1 MTFRQLR
8 LPSLLVFALFV
19 ACSSDS
25 SEKTDNVGSGA
36 DAADGQGEANGSGS
50 PRDIVEDTVE
60 ADTGSGEDTADSA
73 DTSLADGSGSSDT
86 TVEDTTVED
95 TTVEDTAIEPDTAA
109 DTSAD
114 AESDGSG
121 ASLLPLPG
129 FGTITGACGLLDD
142 ELLSPEPSV
151 IVDAI
156 DFGTDPWDNPA
167 DLARLTSGGQEMV
180 ADGNA
185 GGSSLE
191 SEIFS
196 FEVLARCEG
205 ATLVKTETE
214 VVYDVSGSITDILV
228 EIDGMKV
235 GVSVTRA
242 VGFPRDAAYT
252 EATASALLTRKL
264 TDIQESTANVSASD
278 RWVKQILHVIAYADQ
293 HVAAMEAAYA
303 ALDPSIKADTILWV
317 TRSDG
322 DDEFLY

>member
-1 MTFRQLR
+1 MTFGPLR
-8 LPSLLVFALFV
+8 IPSLLVLALFV

-25 SEKTDNVGSGA
+25 SPKTESAGSGA
-36 DAADGQGEANGSGS
+36 DAADGQGEADGSGA
-50 PRDIVEDTVE
+50 PGDVEEDSAA
-60 ADTGSGEDTADSA
+60 ADTGSGADTAESA
-73 DTSLADGSGSSDT
+73 DTATDSGSGSGD
-86 TVEDTTVED
+86 VIIEDTSV
-95 TTVEDTAIEPDTAA
+95 EPDS
-109 DTSAD
+109 SAD
-114 AESDGSG
+114 AEPDGSG
-121 ASLLPLPG
+121 GPSLPLPG
-129 FGTITGACGLLDD
+129 FGTISGACGVLDE
-142 ELLSPEPSV
+142 ELLSPDPSV
-151 IVDAI
+151 IVNAI

-167 DLARLTSGGQEMV
+167 DLGLLTSGGQEMV

-196 FEVLARCEG
+196 LEVLTRCEG

-242 VGFPRDAAYT
+242 VGFPRDAVYP

-264 TDIQESTANVSASD
+264 TDIQESSAHVSAGD

-293 HVAAMEAAYA
+293 HVAAMQAAYA
-303 ALDPSIKADTILWV
+303 ALDPSVKADTILWV

>member
-1 MTFRQLR
+1 MTLRPPR
-8 LPSLLVFALFV
+8 LPSLLLFALLV

-25 SEKTDNVGSGA
+25 SEKAESAGSGA
-36 DAADGQGEANGSGS
+36 DAADGQGEADGSGA
-50 PRDIVEDTVE
+50 PGDVEEDSAE
-60 ADTGSGEDTADSA
+60 ADTGTSEDTAESA
-73 DTSLADGSGSSDT
+73 DTATDSGSGSGDT
-86 TVEDTTVED
+86 AVEDTSV
-95 TTVEDTAIEPDTAA
+95 EPDS
-109 DTSAD
+109 SAD
-114 AESDGSG
+114 AEPDGSG
-121 ASLLPLPG
+121 APLLPLPG
-129 FGTITGACGLLDD
+129 FGTITGSCGVID
-142 ELLSPEPSV
+142 EQLLSPDPSV
-151 IVDAI
+151 IVNAI
-156 DFGTDPWDNPA
+156 DFSTDPWDNPA
-167 DLARLTSGGQEMV
+167 DLGLLTSGGQEMV

-196 FEVLARCEG
+196 LEVLTRCEG

-228 EIDGMKV
+228 EIDGLKV

-264 TDIQESTANVSASD
+264 TDIQESTANVSAGD

-293 HVAAMEAAYA
+293 HVAAMQAAYA
-303 ALDPSIKADTILWV
+303 ALDPSVKADTILWV

>member
-1 MTFRQLR
+1 MTLRPLR
-8 LPSLLVFALFV
+8 LPSLLLFALLV

-25 SEKTDNVGSGA
+25 SEKAESAGSGA
-36 DAADGQGEANGSGS
+36 DAADGQGETDGSGA
-50 PRDIVEDTVE
+50 PGDVEEDSAE
-60 ADTGSGEDTADSA
+60 ADTGTGEDTAESA
-73 DTSLADGSGSSDT
+73 DTATDSGSGSGDATVDDT
-86 TVEDTTVED
+86 SV
-95 TTVEDTAIEPDTAA
+95 EPDS
-109 DTSAD
+109 SAD
-114 AESDGSG
+114 AEPDGSG
-121 ASLLPLPG
+121 APLLPLPG
-129 FGTITGACGLLDD
+129 FGTITGSCGVLDD
-142 ELLSPEPSV
+142 ELLSPDPSV
-151 IVDAI
+151 IVNAI
-156 DFGTDPWDNPA
+156 DFSTDPWDNPA
-167 DLARLTSGGQEMV
+167 DLGLLTSGGQEMV

-196 FEVLARCEG
+196 LEVLTRCEG

-228 EIDGMKV
+228 EIDGLKV

-264 TDIQESTANVSASD
+264 TDIQESTANVSAGD

-293 HVAAMEAAYA
+293 HVAAMQAAYA
-303 ALDPSIKADTILWV
+303 ALDPSVKADTILWV

>member
-1 MTFRQLR
+1 MTFRPLR
-8 LPSLLVFALFV
+8 LPSFLLFALLV

-25 SEKTDNVGSGA
+25 SAKAENAGSGS
-36 DAADGQGEANGSGS
+36 DAADGQGEADGSGS
-50 PRDIVEDTVE
+50 PGDVQEDS
-60 ADTGSGEDTADSA
+60 AAA
-73 DTSLADGSGSSDT
+73 DTSTEADGSGSGDT
-86 TVEDTTVED
+86 GEDSSAADAADGSASGD
-95 TTVEDTAIEPDTAA
+95 TSTEDTAPENDSTA
-109 DTSAD
+109 DTEA
-114 AESDGSG
+114 DGSG
-121 ASLLPLPG
+121 GPTLPLPG
-129 FGTITGACGLLDD
+129 FGTITGACGVLDD
-142 ELLSPEPSV
+142 ELLSPDPSV

-167 DLARLTSGGQEMV
+167 DLTLLTSGGQEMV

-196 FEVLARCEG
+196 LEVLTRCEG

-214 VVYDVSGSITDILV
+214 VVYDLPGSITDILV

-264 TDIQESTANVSASD
+264 TDIQESTAHVSAGD

-293 HVAAMEAAYA
+293 HVAAMQAAFG
-303 ALDPSIKADTILWV
+303 ALDPAVKADTILWV

>member
-1 MTFRQLR
+1 MTLRPLR
-8 LPSLLVFALFV
+8 LPSLLLFALLV

-25 SEKTDNVGSGA
+25 SAKTENAGSGA
-36 DAADGQGEANGSGS
+36 DAADGQGEADGSGALG
-50 PRDIVEDTVE
+50 DVEEDSAA
-60 ADTGSGEDTADSA
+60 ADTGSGADTAEAA
-73 DTSLADGSGSSDT
+73 DTSVSDGSGSGDATVDDT
-86 TVEDTTVED
+86 SV
-95 TTVEDTAIEPDTAA
+95 EPDS
-109 DTSAD
+109 SAD
-114 AESDGSG
+114 AEPDGSG
-121 ASLLPLPG
+121 APLLPLPG
-129 FGTITGACGLLDD
+129 FGTITGSCGVLDD
-142 ELLSPEPSV
+142 ELLSPDPSV
-151 IVDAI
+151 IVNAI

-167 DLARLTSGGQEMV
+167 DLGLLTGGGQEMV

-196 FEVLARCEG
+196 LEVLTRCEG

-228 EIDGMKV
+228 EIGGMKV

-264 TDIQESTANVSASD
+264 TDIQESTAHVSAGD

-303 ALDPSIKADTILWV
+303 ALDPSVKADTILWV

>member
-1 MTFRQLR
+1 MTFGPRR
-8 LPSLLVFALFV
+8 IPSLLVLTLVV

-25 SEKTDNVGSGA
+25 STKTENAGSGA
-36 DAADGQGEANGSGS
+36 DAADGQGEMDGSGS
-50 PRDIVEDTVE
+50 DASADTSNEADAGSGDTGSGADTVE
-60 ADTGSGEDTADSA
+60 ASDTATDSGSGSGDATVEDGSVDPDSSTDA
-73 DTSLADGSGSSDT
+73 GPDGSGGPT
-86 TVEDTTVED
+86 
-95 TTVEDTAIEPDTAA
+95 
-109 DTSAD
+109 
-114 AESDGSG
+114 
-121 ASLLPLPG
+121 LPLPG
-129 FGTITGACGLLDD
+129 FGTITGSCGVLDD
-142 ELLSPEPSV
+142 ELLSPDPSV

-156 DFGTDPWDNPA
+156 DFGADPWDNPA
-167 DLARLTSGGQEMV
+167 DLGLLTSGGQEMV

-242 VGFPRDAAYT
+242 VGFPRDAVYP

-264 TDIQESTANVSASD
+264 NDIQESSAHVSAGD

-293 HVAAMEAAYA
+293 HVAAMQGAYA
-303 ALDPSIKADTILWV
+303 ALDPSVKADTILWV

>member
-1 MTFRQLR
+1 MTFRPLR
-8 LPSLLVFALFV
+8 LPTLLLLALCA
-19 ACSSDS
+19 ACSS
-25 SEKTDNVGSGA
+25 EKEAETSGIGSGA
-36 DAADGQGEANGSGS
+36 DAADGQGEADGSGS
-50 PRDIVEDTVE
+50 NGDVEEDSAA
-60 ADTGSGEDTADSA
+60 ADTGSGADTAESA
-73 DTSLADGSGSSDT
+73 DTATDSGSGSGDA
-86 TVEDTTVED
+86 
-95 TTVEDTAIEPDTAA
+95 TVEDTAIEPDTADDTA
-109 DTSAD
+109 DDTA
-114 AESDGSG
+114 SDGSG
-121 ASLLPLPG
+121 GPTLPLPG
-129 FGTITGACGLLDD
+129 FGTITGSCGVIDE
-142 ELLSPEPSV
+142 ELLSPDSSV
-151 IVDAI
+151 IVNAI

-167 DLARLTSGGQEMV
+167 DLGLLTSGGQEMV

-196 FEVLARCEG
+196 LEVLTRCEG

-252 EATASALLTRKL
+252 EATATALLTRKL
-264 TDIQESTANVSASD
+264 TDIQESTANVSAGD

-293 HVAAMEAAYA
+293 HVAAMQAAYA
-303 ALDPSIKADTILWV
+303 ALDPSVKADTILWV

>member
-8 LPSLLVFALFV
+8 LPSLLLFALLV
-19 ACSSDS
+19 ACSRDS
-25 SEKTDNVGSGA
+25 SERTESAGSGA
-36 DAADGQGEANGSGS
+36 DAADGQGAADGSGAAA
-50 PRDIVEDTVE
+50 DVEEDSTE
-60 ADTGSGEDTADSA
+60 ADTGTGEDTAAAS
-73 DTSLADGSGSSDT
+73 DTSLADGSGSG
-86 TVEDTTVED
+86 DTTVED
-95 TTVEDTAIEPDTAA
+95 TTVEDTAVEPDTAD
-109 DTSAD
+109 DTA
-114 AESDGSG
+114 ADGSG
-121 ASLLPLPG
+121 AATLPLTG
-129 FGTITGACGLLDD
+129 FGTITGSCGVIDAQ
-142 ELLSPEPSV
+142 LLSPDPSI
-151 IVDAI
+151 IVNAI
-156 DFGTDPWDNPA
+156 DFGSDPWDNPA
-167 DLARLTSGGQEMV
+167 DLGLLTSGGQEMV

-196 FEVLARCEG
+196 LEVLIRCEG

-264 TDIQESTANVSASD
+264 EGIQESTANVSAGD

-293 HVAAMEAAYA
+293 HVVAMEAAFE
-303 ALDPSIKADTILWV
+303 ALEPSVKADTILWV

-322 DDEFLY
+322 DDEFIY

>member
-1 MTFRQLR
+1 MTLR
-8 LPSLLVFALFV
+8 PLRVPSLLLFALLV

-25 SEKTDNVGSGA
+25 SAKTENAGSGA
-36 DAADGQGEANGSGS
+36 DAADGQGEADGSGA
-50 PRDIVEDTVE
+50 PGDVEEDSAE
-60 ADTGSGEDTADSA
+60 ADTGTGEDTAESA
-73 DTSLADGSGSSDT
+73 DTGADSGSGDA
-86 TVEDTTVED
+86 TVEDTSV
-95 TTVEDTAIEPDTAA
+95 EPDS
-109 DTSAD
+109 SAD
-114 AESDGSG
+114 AEPDGSG
-121 ASLLPLPG
+121 APLLPLPG
-129 FGTITGACGLLDD
+129 FGNITGACGVID
-142 ELLSPEPSV
+142 EQLLSPNPSV
-151 IVDAI
+151 IVNAI

-167 DLARLTSGGQEMV
+167 DLGLLTSGGQEMV

-196 FEVLARCEG
+196 LEVLTRCEG

-228 EIDGMKV
+228 EIGGMKV

-264 TDIQESTANVSASD
+264 TDIQESTAHVSAGD

-303 ALDPSIKADTILWV
+303 ALDPSVKADTILWV

>member
-1 MTFRQLR
+1 MTLRPLR
-8 LPSLLVFALFV
+8 LPSILVFALFV

-25 SEKTDNVGSGA
+25 SEKTESAGSGV
-36 DAADGQGEANGSGS
+36 DAADGQGEADGSGA
-50 PRDIVEDTVE
+50 PGDVEEDSAE
-60 ADTGSGEDTADSA
+60 ADTGSGADTAEAA
-73 DTSLADGSGSSDT
+73 DTSVADGSGSSDT
-86 TVEDTTVED
+86 TVEDTTVE
-95 TTVEDTAIEPDTAA
+95 PDTAD
-109 DTSAD
+109 DTA
-114 AESDGSG
+114 SDGSSG
-121 ASLLPLPG
+121 PTLPLPG
-129 FGTITGACGLLDD
+129 FGTITGSCGVIDAQ
-142 ELLSPEPSV
+142 LLSPDPSV
-151 IVDAI
+151 IVNAI

-167 DLARLTSGGQEMV
+167 DLGLLTSGGQEMV

-196 FEVLARCEG
+196 LEVLSRCEG

-252 EATASALLTRKL
+252 EATASALLIRKL
-264 TDIQESTANVSASD
+264 TDIQESTAHVSAGD

-293 HVAAMEAAYA
+293 HVAAMQAAYA
-303 ALDPSIKADTILWV
+303 ALDPSVKADTILWV

>member
-1 MTFRQLR
+1 MTLRPLR
-8 LPSLLVFALFV
+8 LPSLLLFALLA

-25 SEKTDNVGSGA
+25 SEKAESAGSGA
-36 DAADGQGEANGSGS
+36 DAADGQGETDGRGAPG
-50 PRDIVEDTVE
+50 DVEEDSAA
-60 ADTGSGEDTADSA
+60 ADTGTGEDTAESA
-73 DTSLADGSGSSDT
+73 DTATDSGSGSGDA
-86 TVEDTTVED
+86 
-95 TTVEDTAIEPDTAA
+95 TVEDTAIEPD
-109 DTSAD
+109 SAD
-114 AESDGSG
+114 DTASDGSG
-121 ASLLPLPG
+121 GPTLPLPG
-129 FGTITGACGLLDD
+129 FGTITGSCGVIDAQ
-142 ELLSPEPSV
+142 LLSPDPSV
-151 IVDAI
+151 IVNAI
-156 DFGTDPWDNPA
+156 DFGADPWDNPA
-167 DLARLTSGGQEMV
+167 DLGLLSTGGQEMV

-196 FEVLARCEG
+196 LEVLTRCEG

-264 TDIQESTANVSASD
+264 AGIQESTANVSAGD

-293 HVAAMEAAYA
+293 HVAAMQAAYA
-303 ALDPSIKADTILWV
+303 ALDPSVKADTILWV

-322 DDEFLY
+322 DDEFIY

>member
-1 MTFRQLR
+1 MTLRPLR
-8 LPSLLVFALFV
+8 LPSLLLFALLA

-25 SEKTDNVGSGA
+25 SEKAESAGSGA
-36 DAADGQGEANGSGS
+36 DAADGQGETDGSGS
-50 PRDIVEDTVE
+50 G
-60 ADTGSGEDTADSA
+60 ASA
-73 DTSLADGSGSSDT
+73 DTSTEADAGSGDTGTSEDTAESADTTTDSGSGSGDA
-86 TVEDTTVED
+86 
-95 TTVEDTAIEPDTAA
+95 TVEDTAIEPD
-109 DTSAD
+109 SAD
-114 AESDGSG
+114 DTASDGSG
-121 ASLLPLPG
+121 GPTLPLPG
-129 FGTITGACGLLDD
+129 FGNITGACGVID
-142 ELLSPEPSV
+142 EQLLSPDPSV
-151 IVDAI
+151 IVNAI

-167 DLARLTSGGQEMV
+167 DLGLLTSGGQEMV

-185 GGSSLE
+185 GGSSLV

-196 FEVLARCEG
+196 LEVLTRCEG

-264 TDIQESTANVSASD
+264 AGIQESTANVSAGD

-293 HVAAMEAAYA
+293 HVAAMQAAYA
-303 ALDPSIKADTILWV
+303 ALDPSVKADTILWV

-322 DDEFLY
+322 DDEFIY

>member
-1 MTFRQLR
+1 MTVRQLR
-8 LPSLLVFALFV
+8 PTALLLLALFV

-25 SEKTDNVGSGA
+25 SEKAESAGSGA
-36 DAADGQGEANGSGS
+36 DAADGRGETDGSS
-50 PRDIVEDTVE
+50 
-60 ADTGSGEDTADSA
+60 SGASA
-73 DTSLADGSGSSDT
+73 DTSTEADAGSGDTGTSEDTAESADTATDSGSGSGDA
-86 TVEDTTVED
+86 
-95 TTVEDTAIEPDTAA
+95 TVEDTAIEPD
-109 DTSAD
+109 SAD
-114 AESDGSG
+114 DTASDGSG
-121 ASLLPLPG
+121 GPTLPLPG
-129 FGTITGACGLLDD
+129 FGTITGSCGVIDAQ
-142 ELLSPEPSV
+142 LLSPDPSV
-151 IVDAI
+151 IVNAI
-156 DFGTDPWDNPA
+156 DFGSDPWDNPA
-167 DLARLTSGGQEMV
+167 DLGLLTTGGQEMV

-196 FEVLARCEG
+196 LEVLTRCEG

-214 VVYDVSGSITDILV
+214 VVYDVRGSITDILV

-264 TDIQESTANVSASD
+264 TDIEESTANVSAGD

-293 HVAAMEAAYA
+293 HVAAMQAAYA
-303 ALDPSIKADTILWV
+303 ALDPSVKADTILWV

-322 DDEFLY
+322 DDEFIY

>member
-1 MTFRQLR
+1 MTLRPLR
-8 LPSLLVFALFV
+8 LPSLLLFALLV

-25 SEKTDNVGSGA
+25 SAKTENAGSGA
-36 DAADGQGEANGSGS
+36 DAADGQGA
-50 PRDIVEDTVE
+50 
-60 ADTGSGEDTADSA
+60 
-73 DTSLADGSGSSDT
+73 ADGSGSGASADT
-86 TVEDTTVED
+86 STEADAGSGDTGTSEDTAESADTATDSGSGSGDATVEDTSV
-95 TTVEDTAIEPDTAA
+95 EPDS
-109 DTSAD
+109 SAD
-114 AESDGSG
+114 AEPDGSG
-121 ASLLPLPG
+121 APLLPLPG
-129 FGTITGACGLLDD
+129 FGTITGSCGVID
-142 ELLSPEPSV
+142 EQLLSPDPSV
-151 IVDAI
+151 IVNAI

-167 DLARLTSGGQEMV
+167 DLGLLTSGGQEMV

-196 FEVLARCEG
+196 LEVLTRCEG

-252 EATASALLTRKL
+252 EATATALLTRKL
-264 TDIQESTANVSASD
+264 TDIQESTANVSAGD

-293 HVAAMEAAYA
+293 HVAAMQAAYA
-303 ALDPSIKADTILWV
+303 ALDPSVKADTILWV

>member
-1 MTFRQLR
+1 VTLKPLR
-8 LPSLLVFALFV
+8 LSALIGLALLV
-19 ACSSDS
+19 ACSS
-25 SEKTDNVGSGA
+25 EKEAEPSGFGSGA
-36 DAADGQGEANGSGS
+36 DAADGQGETDGSASAG
-50 PRDIVEDTVE
+50 DVEEDSAAADTSIE
-60 ADTGSGEDTADSA
+60 ADTGSGD
-73 DTSLADGSGSSDT
+73 
-86 TVEDTTVED
+86 
-95 TTVEDTAIEPDTAA
+95 TVEDTAEASDTATNSGAGSGDATEDTTAEPDSTT
-109 DTSAD
+109 DTEA
-114 AESDGSG
+114 DGSG
-121 ASLLPLPG
+121 GPTLPLPG
-129 FGTITGACGLLDD
+129 FGTITGSCGVLDD
-142 ELLSPEPSV
+142 ELLSPDPSL
-151 IVDAI
+151 IVNAI
-156 DFGTDPWDNPA
+156 DFGSDPWDNPA
-167 DLARLTSGGQEMV
+167 DLTLLTSGGQEMV

-196 FEVLARCEG
+196 LEVLTRCEG

-264 TDIQESTANVSASD
+264 TGIQESTANVSADD

-293 HVAAMEAAYA
+293 HVAAMEAAFEV
-303 ALDPSIKADTILWV
+303 LEPSVKADTILWV

-322 DDEFLY
+322 DDEFIY

>member
-1 MTFRQLR
+1 MTFGPLR
-8 LPSLLVFALFV
+8 IPSLLVLALFV

-25 SEKTDNVGSGA
+25 STKTEDAGSGSDAADGHGETDGSGSDASADTSNEADAGSGDTGSGA
-36 DAADGQGEANGSGS
+36 DTVEATDTPTDSGSGS
-50 PRDIVEDTVE
+50 GD
-60 ADTGSGEDTADSA
+60 A
-73 DTSLADGSGSSDT
+73 
-86 TVEDTTVED
+86 TVEDTNVD
-95 TTVEDTAIEPDTAA
+95 PDS
-109 DTSAD
+109 SAD
-114 AESDGSG
+114 ADPDGSG
-121 ASLLPLPG
+121 APLLPLPG
-129 FGTITGACGLLDD
+129 FGTITGACGVLDD
-142 ELLSPEPSV
+142 ELLSPDPSV

-167 DLARLTSGGQEMV
+167 DLGLLTSGGQEMV

-196 FEVLARCEG
+196 LEVLTRCEG

-242 VGFPRDAAYT
+242 VGFPRDAVYS

-264 TDIQESTANVSASD
+264 TDIQESSAHVSAGD

-293 HVAAMEAAYA
+293 HVAAMQAAYA
-303 ALDPSIKADTILWV
+303 ALDPSVKADTILWV

>member
-1 MTFRQLR
+1 MTLKPLR
-8 LPSLLVFALFV
+8 LPVFFGLALLV
-19 ACSSDS
+19 ACSSEQEAETS
-25 SEKTDNVGSGA
+25 GIGSGS
-36 DAADGQGEANGSGS
+36 DAADGQGETDGSGA
-50 PRDIVEDTVE
+50 PGDVEEDSAE
-60 ADTGSGEDTADSA
+60 ADTGSGADTVEATDTGADSGSGSGDATVDDTNVDPDSSA
-73 DTSLADGSGSSDT
+73 DADPDGSGGPS
-86 TVEDTTVED
+86 
-95 TTVEDTAIEPDTAA
+95 
-109 DTSAD
+109 
-114 AESDGSG
+114 
-121 ASLLPLPG
+121 LPLPG
-129 FGTITGACGLLDD
+129 FGTITGSCGVIDGQ
-142 ELLSPEPSV
+142 LLSPDPSV
-151 IVDAI
+151 IVNAI

-167 DLARLTSGGQEMV
+167 DLGLLTSGGQEMV

-242 VGFPRDAAYT
+242 VGFPRDAVYP

-264 TDIQESTANVSASD
+264 TDIQESSAHVSEGD
-278 RWVKQILHVIAYADQ
+278 RWVKQMLHVIAYADQ
-293 HVAAMEAAYA
+293 HVAAMQAAYA
-303 ALDPSIKADTILWV
+303 ALDPSVKADTILWV

>member
-1 MTFRQLR
+1 MTFGPLR
-8 LPSLLVFALFV
+8 IPSLLVLALFV

-25 SEKTDNVGSGA
+25 SPKTESAGSGA
-36 DAADGQGEANGSGS
+36 DAADGQGEADGSGA
-50 PRDIVEDTVE
+50 PGDVEEDSAA
-60 ADTGSGEDTADSA
+60 ADTGSGADTAESA
-73 DTSLADGSGSSDT
+73 DTATDSGSGSGDA
-86 TVEDTTVED
+86 
-95 TTVEDTAIEPDTAA
+95 TVEDTAIEPDTADDTA
-109 DTSAD
+109 DDTA
-114 AESDGSG
+114 SDGSG
-121 ASLLPLPG
+121 GPTLPLPG
-129 FGTITGACGLLDD
+129 FGTITGSCGVIDE
-142 ELLSPEPSV
+142 ELLSPDSSV
-151 IVDAI
+151 IVNAI

-167 DLARLTSGGQEMV
+167 DLGLLTSGGQEMV

-196 FEVLARCEG
+196 LEVLTRCEG

-252 EATASALLTRKL
+252 EATATALLTRKL
-264 TDIQESTANVSASD
+264 TDIQESTANVSAGD

-293 HVAAMEAAYA
+293 HVAAMQAAYA
-303 ALDPSIKADTILWV
+303 ALDPSVKADTILWV